1 MVKYTKQFIDGEWVD
16 SESADTIDVINPAT
30 EEVFQTVAAGNKAD
44 VDKAV
49 AAAKK
54 AYLSF
59 RNTDVKERV
68 ALL

>member
-54 AYLSF
+54 HIYPLEILMSK
-59 RNTDVKERV
+59 KE
-68 ALL
+68 LLF